1 MSVVYTGYD
10 PELDRTI
17 AVKILNLSAFGG
29 LSTVD
34 RLIQE
39 AQAMARVAHP
49 NVVTVY
55 DVGRHED
62 GLYIA
67 MELVEGQTLKGWM
80 NETARPWNEVLSM
93 FMQAGKGLAAA
104 HEAGIV
110 HADFKPDNALV
121 GDDGRVRVMD
131 FGLARPVPLETEPDD
146 EVLHASSSTWTLSD
160 VPLSELEAMHDTSTT
175 IPGDLEVTG
184 VISGTP
190 AYMSPEQHQGMPATP
205 RSDQFAYCVALWEAL
220 YFQRP
225 FVGKTVFAVA
235 DAIVEGR
242 IAPTP
247 KRSRV
252 PSWVRSVLL
261 RGLAVEPEHR
271 YPSMKSL
278 LAALVFIS
286 KIMR

>member
-29 LSTVD
+29 HSTID

-49 NVVTVY
+49 NVVTVF
-55 DVGRHED
+55 DVGRYGD

-67 MELVEGQTLKGWM
+67 MELVEGQTLKAWM
-80 NETARPWNEVLSM
+80 HETARPWNEILSM

-110 HADFKPDNALV
+110 HADFKPDNVLV

-131 FGLARPVPLETEPDD
+131 FGLSRPVPLEAESGE
-146 EVLHASSSTWTLSD
+146 EVLQASNSWTLSD
-160 VPLSELEAMHDTSTT
+160 VPLSELESMEESSTT
-175 IPGDLEVTG
+175 IPGDIEVTG
-184 VISGTP
+184 VTSGTP
-190 AYMSPEQHQGMPATP
+190 AYMSPEQHQGMRATP
-205 RSDQFAYCVALWEAL
+205 RSDQFAFCVALWEAL

-225 FVGKTVFAVA
+225 FLGKTVFAVA

-252 PSWVRSVLL
+252 PSWVRSVLM
-261 RGLAVEPEHR
+261 RGLAVDPAQR